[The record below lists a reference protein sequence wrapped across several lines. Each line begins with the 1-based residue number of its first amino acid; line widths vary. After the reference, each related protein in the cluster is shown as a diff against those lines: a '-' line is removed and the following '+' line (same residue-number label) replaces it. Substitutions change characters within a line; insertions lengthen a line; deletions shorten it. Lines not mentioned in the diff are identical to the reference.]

1 MRKMSKLI
9 LALVLPVA
17 ILAGGNA
24 NAGLMITD
32 WNYENLFGFSSYT
45 SSPTAPGNPD
55 YSAVGSLANP
65 FSNFSIPGGPN
76 PNPTSG
82 YATKLSWGQSAGS
95 GQSSFILSGNAG
107 TGQTTGAVVTNGP
120 SVFDVA
126 LTHQNNPIYWNSL
139 TSATMVGSLMLQAT
153 APAPYA
159 GLPVGPVTGLF
170 NIKFKETPNVLGTC
184 VATSATP
191 CRDIFVIDPAG
202 SSPLED
208 VFLFSFDGYSYF
220 LDVDISGLTGLDNS
234 TCLAAGLAG
243 PCLGFTTEEGLTTP
257 LELRF
262 SIHAVPEPGVLALL
276 GLGLLGL
283 GFGRMRRRS

>member
-9 LALVLPVA
+9 MALALPAA

-24 NAGLMITD
+24 NAGLMITN
-32 WNYENLFGFSSYT
+32 WNYENLFGFSTFAST
-45 SSPTAPGNPD
+45 PTVFPNPD
-55 YSAVGSLANP
+55 YSAVGSLNNTV
-65 FSNFSIPGGPN
+65 SNFSLPPASA
-76 PNPTSG
+76 NPTVG
-82 YATKLSWGQSAGS
+82 MATKLSWGQSAGS
-95 GQSSFILSGNAG
+95 GQSSFALSGNTAT
-107 TGQTTGAVVTNGP
+107 TGQTTGSVVTNGA

-126 LTHQNNPIYWNSL
+126 LTHSNNPIYWNSL

-184 VATSATP
+184 VAASATP

-220 LDVDISGLTGLDNS
+220 LDVDISGLTGLDS
-234 TCLAAGLAG
+234 ATCLAAGLAG
-243 PCLGFTTEEGLTTP
+243 PCLGFTTEEGTDSR

-283 GFGRMRRRS
+283 GFGRIRRRS